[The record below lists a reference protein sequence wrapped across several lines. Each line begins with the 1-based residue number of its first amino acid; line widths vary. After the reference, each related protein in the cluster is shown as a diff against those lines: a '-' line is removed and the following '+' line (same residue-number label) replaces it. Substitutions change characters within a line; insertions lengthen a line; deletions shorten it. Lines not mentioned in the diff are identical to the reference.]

1 MAVALVVEQK
11 VARWTKEM
19 GIETEADLAYW
30 FDSQE
35 QATCEVGTAFCTAW
49 LQARAC
55 VAAGVGGLVRDLY
68 AIRVIDEAAPRERPA
83 SAVMPRVVV
92 NAASSG
98 ACAQLV
104 VSNARHRDLLMRI
117 LATSSRYSS
126 HKRREIETTMGGVVQ
141 QLLSTTEPAT
151 LDRVARTWAEL
162 DHYCRGDMAPS
173 SCPLPSCSA
182 QVL

>member
-1 MAVALVVEQK
+1 MSGVMGHFGSRPKCPSPFEASPQFVPAMARVEHSVAMALVEEQK

-35 QATCEVGTAFCTAW
+35 QATCEAGAAW
-49 LQARAC
+49 LQARAR

-83 SAVMPRVVV
+83 SAVMPRAVV

-117 LATSSRYSS
+117 LATSSRYSLTS
-126 HKRREIETTMGGVVQ
+126 G
-141 QLLSTTEPAT
+141 
-151 LDRVARTWAEL
+151 AR
-162 DHYCRGDMAPS
+162 
-173 SCPLPSCSA
+173 
-182 QVL
+182 